1 MLILNTHINTSFI
14 NSLTL
19 KKIHGCID
27 DRKDIII
34 GFVNDTRDI
43 IGKKQ
48 FFTKVVYYKN
58 ILWTLYLILSYN
70 VEVLKKNNLWK

>member
-1 MLILNTHINTSFI
+1 MLILNTHIKTSFI

-19 KKIHGCID
+19 QKIHGYIN

-43 IGKKQ
+43 IGKV
-48 FFTKVVYYKN
+48 FLAFN
-58 ILWTLYLILSYN
+58 F
-70 VEVLKKNNLWK
+70 